1 MGLFSELDTEL
12 TSCDAT
18 EIVDTGGSTGKQTAI
33 LKKDTRVP
41 TRDGAAAIICQST
54 ISYARADVA
63 AGNRARI
70 RDVPGTDNEDAII
83 AETGNAAELC
93 DRACDENHAIVSSSD
108 GRSRLN
114 GNCVVGKKNCAVA
127 IHAALIGRCIRASR
141 RCIIDRRLG
150 CACRLHALERK
161 WQQ

>member
-70 RDVPGTDNEDAII
+70 RDVPGTNNEDAII
-83 AETGNAAELC
+83 AETGNAAEIC
-93 DRACDENHAIVSSSD
+93 DRACDENHAVVSSSD
-108 GRSRLN
+108 RRSRLN
-114 GNCVVGKKNCAVA
+114 GNCVVGKKDCAVA
-127 IHAALIGRCIRASR
+127 VGTALVGRCSR
-141 RCIIDRRLG
+141 PSRCGIVNGRLRR
-150 CACRLHALERK
+150 ACRLHALERK